1 MKILFLENHP
11 MWIYGLPLGFKD
23 IGMDVLTSPV
33 ISEESLRDTVFN
45 YKPDLVFSLGWTEEH
60 SVEKQAWVKKY
71 LESANIP
78 HAYWATEDPT
88 HTETFTLPFV
98 NYSKID
104 YIFTICSAKV
114 EYYQKL
120 GLKAFHLDFAY
131 HPRTNCR
138 TNVEGRYAKQLAVV
152 ANAYPEILGRY
163 PGHYRVA
170 SMKNLL
176 IPLIKENVRVDFWGR
191 GWNHMAG
198 VLGEPVPLEW
208 LHGYLDYLETN
219 KVYSSADII
228 IGLQNH
234 RTQVTQ
240 RTYEILGAE
249 GFLLTSDT
257 PEIRRLFQPGRDLV
271 VSSSAEETID
281 LVRYYLKKPAER
293 EKISRQGKET
303 VEKYHTYKHRASYIM
318 NLLKQEGIG

>member
-1 MKILFLENHP
+1 
-11 MWIYGLPLGFKD
+11 
-23 IGMDVLTSPV
+23 
-33 ISEESLRDTVFN
+33 
-45 YKPDLVFSLGWTEEH
+45 
-60 SVEKQAWVKKY
+60 
-71 LESANIP
+71 
-78 HAYWATEDPT
+78 
-88 HTETFTLPFV
+88 
-98 NYSKID
+98 
-104 YIFTICSAKV
+104 
-114 EYYQKL
+114 
-120 GLKAFHLDFAY
+120 
-131 HPRTNCR
+131 
-138 TNVEGRYAKQLAVV
+138 
-152 ANAYPEILGRY
+152 
-163 PGHYRVA
+163 
-170 SMKNLL
+170 
-176 IPLIKENVRVDFWGR
+176 
-191 GWNHMAG
+191 MAG